1 MRRIPERILRPDYR
15 GRVRNS
21 LGAKQI
27 ITALDRRGDVREVVM
42 LRRFTCDGNWF
53 FGLRRVGVID
63 RVPLRLDARSGLD
76 GRFTHRRF
84 REVDVYRGI
93 IVVGVWLAMKEF
105 AEPSFEAF
113 PERRTGFLVR
123 GSPRTERPRVTR
135 LLFILV
141 RVRERILILGDVRGD
156 LGRAAFMGDRAVLFF
171 LRKAGWERRS
181 SRAFE
186 AVFRT
191 CHQGAVRR

>member
-1 MRRIPERILRPDYR
+1 
-15 GRVRNS
+15 
-21 LGAKQI
+21 
-27 ITALDRRGDVREVVM
+27 
-42 LRRFTCDGNWF
+42 
-53 FGLRRVGVID
+53 
-63 RVPLRLDARSGLD
+63 
-76 GRFTHRRF
+76 
-84 REVDVYRGI
+84 
-93 IVVGVWLAMKEF
+93 
-105 AEPSFEAF
+105 
-113 PERRTGFLVR
+113 
-123 GSPRTERPRVTR
+123 VTR